1 MSNPTQEVTNA
12 QLRADI
18 HHLSTQLSDL
28 DAHLKT
34 HTAHTLA
41 NFEKHNQKLETLTI
55 HLAQLQPQV
64 EENTNFI
71 TTLTWRLLGA
81 AFASI
86 GLAISLLKLLSL

>member
-1 MSNPTQEVTNA
+1 MPNPIQEVTNA

-18 HHLSTQLSDL
+18 HHLSSQLTDL

-41 NFEKHNQKLETLTI
+41 NFEKHNQKIETLNI
-55 HLAQLQPQV
+55 HLAQLKPQV
-64 EENTNFI
+64 EDNTNFI

-81 AFASI
+81 A
-86 GLAISLLKLLSL
+86 ISLLKLLSL